1 MGGSGEKKKKEE
13 ENGSGDVG
21 VWTSRTGKIG
31 AGALAMSASRL
42 VVVNNQVSHLLSEWL
57 GFDSVSL
64 LSYGVG
70 NEGKF
75 PVVRSVGGGYAG
87 VF

>member
-1 MGGSGEKKKKEE
+1 M
-13 ENGSGDVG
+13 
-21 VWTSRTGKIG
+21 
-31 AGALAMSASRL
+31 
-42 VVVNNQVSHLLSEWL
+42 VVNNQVSHLLGEWV
-57 GFDSVSL
+57 GFESVSL
-64 LSYGVG
+64 LSCAG

>member
-13 ENGSGDVG
+13 NGSRDVG
-21 VWTSRTGKIG
+21 VWTSRTRKIG
-31 AGALAMSASRL
+31 AGALAKSASRL
-42 VVVNNQVSHLLSEWL
+42 VVVNNQVRHLLSEWL

-64 LSYGVG
+64 LSYVVG
-70 NEGKF
+70 NEVKF
-75 PVVRSVGGGYAG
+75 SVVRSVGGGYAG